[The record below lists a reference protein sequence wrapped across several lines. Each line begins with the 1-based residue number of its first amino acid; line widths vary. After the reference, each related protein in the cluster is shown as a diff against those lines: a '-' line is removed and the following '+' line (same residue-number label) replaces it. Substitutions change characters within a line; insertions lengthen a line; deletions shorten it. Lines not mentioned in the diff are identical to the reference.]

1 MGFTV
6 GIKKVSRGKPANQSI
21 MVVCYQPT
29 LSGLLEAERLHQ
41 YFAENKHGR
50 AELEQRSCPSSR
62 GSSRRTESSL
72 ADKVASVLYGYFG
85 IAEDLDKL
93 DFETKKRSVVRSK
106 KEMQHFID
114 AAVENQ

>member
-1 MGFTV
+1 MGFAV

-41 YFAENKHGR
+41 YFAEIKHGR

-62 GSSRRTESSL
+62 GSSQRTGSSV
-72 ADKVASVLYGYFG
+72 ANKVASILYGYFG

-93 DFETKKRSVVRSK
+93 EFETKKRSVVRSK
-106 KEMQHFID
+106 REMQHFVD
-114 AAVENQ
+114 AALENR